1 MWARHDP
8 EDHIRMVLEKAE
20 RVRINLADEAP
31 DIDIALDDAID
42 GINFFAFVIR
52 NLTGRTPNGGKV
64 AE

>member
-1 MWARHDP
+1 
-8 EDHIRMVLEKAE
+8 MVLEKAE